1 MRRPSPLPQPP
12 VASRGPAAAGA
23 PTPRAGHHEADHH
36 QADNHPAD
44 VSPTD
49 DYSIENRPGGDHP
62 TEDLSFLREGGLRPA
77 APAHEMEPAS
87 PDSALTDGNDT
98 APVIPLSSPTAL
110 PGAAPGVDS
119 KQAPGSSAK
128 TDAGDVGFR
137 EVWRASRARRKALRA
152 EIRRFTVRQRR
163 RRAIWLGAAASVLLL
178 ALGTLGAA
186 YSPLFGVERIS
197 VVGAQQLAADDISDA
212 LASQLG
218 TPLPL
223 VDESAVKAA
232 LVAFPLIETYALEA
246 RPPHELVVRIVERTP
261 IGLIETRAGYT
272 LVDAAGVAL
281 STAATPS
288 AGVPVLAI
296 KGGIDSDAFAAAG
309 QVMRALPDDIRA
321 QVTEVTASTPD
332 DVTLTLGGSNAQV
345 VWGSAD
351 RSADKALNLA
361 KMMAQRPPA
370 DVTTYDVTSPEV
382 VVVR

>member
-12 VASRGPAAAGA
+12 VASRGQARAGA
-23 PTPRAGHHEADHH
+23 PTP
-36 QADNHPAD
+36 PAD
-44 VSPTD
+44 DHTAGDDWAGVAPAD
-49 DYSIENRPGGDHP
+49 DYSIEDRPVEDHP
-62 TEDLSFLREGGLRPA
+62 TEDLSVLREAGPRATESARETQAG
-77 APAHEMEPAS
+77 S
-87 PDSALTDGNDT
+87 TNSALTDGNDT

-110 PGAAPGVDS
+110 PSAAPAPDS
-119 KQAPGSSAK
+119 GRAPGSAAK

-212 LASQLG
+212 LATQLG

-288 AGVPVLAI
+288 AGMPVLAI
-296 KGGIDSDAFAAAG
+296 AGGIDSDAFAAAG

>member
-12 VASRGPAAAGA
+12 VASRGPAAAA
-23 PTPRAGHHEADHH
+23 TPTPATVGRSTADH
-36 QADNHPAD
+36 
-44 VSPTD
+44 STD
-49 DYSIENRPGGDHP
+49 DHS
-62 TEDLSFLREGGLRPA
+62 TEDLSFLLETDLDRPERTRGA
-77 APAHEMEPAS
+77 HPDSANSAPAHG
-87 PDSALTDGNDT
+87 SAT
-98 APVIPLSSPTAL
+98 ATVIPLSPATA
-110 PGAAPGVDS
+110 PGAAPEPDS
-119 KQAPGSSAK
+119 GRAPDGAEK
-128 TDAGDVGFR
+128 ADAGDVGFR

-163 RRAIWLGAAASVLLL
+163 RRAVWLGAAASVLLL

-197 VVGAQQLAADDISDA
+197 VVGAQQVAADDISDA

-261 IGLIETRAGYT
+261 IGLIESRTGYT

-281 STAATPS
+281 STTGAPSPGTPL
-288 AGVPVLAI
+288 LAI
-296 KGGIDSDAFAAAG
+296 AGGIDSDAFAAAG

-345 VWGSAD
+345 VWGSAEQ
-351 RSADKALNLA
+351 SARKALNLA